1 MEAVRCVAALRLSSF
16 PSQTLSAKIPRRI
29 TKESPSVLRVSC
41 DSSAESTL
49 SRSAPRKSSEA
60 DTWQDVER
68 RSPFLERETTGFVS
82 NSVYLADTTTLLP
95 GSHTPLDDEDDF
107 SHDFAEDERLT
118 RIGESVD
125 TWEDRKVG
133 EFMTPNPLC
142 FRTETSLCAAAK
154 ALLRYR
160 LTGAPVV
167 EPLEGDAVGMG
178 RLVGVLSQR
187 DLLWKQRKPFPSEED
202 KIHRLSCY
210 YGNLNHGPMVD
221 TLRHQITKIMSEKVG
236 ESMTDTPVYVE
247 ADALVSDAAELMLNH
262 NIARLPVVAP
272 VGDEDGRMTV
282 VGIITESD
290 VLRHAHRML

>member
-1 MEAVRCVAALRLSSF
+1 MEAFRCVAALRLSSF
-16 PSQTLSAKIPRRI
+16 PSQTLCAKVPRRI

-49 SRSAPRKSSEA
+49 SRSPARKSSEA

-107 SHDFAEDERLT
+107 GHDFAEDERLT

-125 TWEDRKVG
+125 TWQDRKVG

-142 FRTETSLCAAAK
+142 FRKETSLCAAAK

-167 EPLEGDAVGMG
+167 EPLEGDAAGMG

-187 DLLWKQRKPFPSEED
+187 DLLWKQRKPFPSVS
-202 KIHRLSCY
+202 HVLSPFIS
-210 YGNLNHGPMVD
+210 GNASPLLSVRP
-221 TLRHQITKIMSEKVG
+221 LLS
-236 ESMTDTPVYVE
+236 SCSLSPFPTPPRCPFP
-247 ADALVSDAAELMLNH
+247 APTPPSPLVKFFLLLISL
-262 NIARLPVVAP
+262 LP
-272 VGDEDGRMTV
+272 
-282 VGIITESD
+282 S
-290 VLRHAHRML
+290 

>member
-1 MEAVRCVAALRLSSF
+1 
-16 PSQTLSAKIPRRI
+16 
-29 TKESPSVLRVSC
+29 
-41 DSSAESTL
+41 
-49 SRSAPRKSSEA
+49 
-60 DTWQDVER
+60 
-68 RSPFLERETTGFVS
+68 
-82 NSVYLADTTTLLP
+82 
-95 GSHTPLDDEDDF
+95 
-107 SHDFAEDERLT
+107 
-118 RIGESVD
+118 
-125 TWEDRKVG
+125 
-133 EFMTPNPLC
+133 MTPNPLC